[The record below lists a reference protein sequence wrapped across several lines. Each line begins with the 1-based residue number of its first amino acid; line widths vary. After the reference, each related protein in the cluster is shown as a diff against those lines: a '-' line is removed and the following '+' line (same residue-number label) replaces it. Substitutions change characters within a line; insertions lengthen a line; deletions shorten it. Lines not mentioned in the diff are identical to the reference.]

1 VTAES
6 RRQKAGTEPPFET
19 WHGDP
24 SEVCKWIDQ
33 HLGRIRTSE
42 DIADFFGVE
51 AETLRRAFARN
62 GIGTLWKYVQQ
73 RRIERMEWLLVQS
86 DMKCQAICVSVGLR
100 EDTGARLFKQAVG
113 LTMQEYRLQSRTQ
126 KQQRRSDSGSNQNS
140 QPF

>member
-1 VTAES
+1 
-6 RRQKAGTEPPFET
+6 
-19 WHGDP
+19 
-24 SEVCKWIDQ
+24 
-33 HLGRIRTSE
+33 
-42 DIADFFGVE
+42 
-51 AETLRRAFARN
+51 LRRAFARN